1 MFRTIY
7 RSLPVVKLDVKFPTL
22 STILCSDSLP
32 FNKKYAS
39 ARIRGMPH
47 LLVHKIKIYCFFSV
61 CIDTFFFIV
70 IHLIPKWQP
79 INYSFVCML
88 ISPLCIVNMYK
99 KQMNFEE
106 KMRRRVVINT
116 QTNELFIG
124 RHFGIR
130 CTGS

>member
-1 MFRTIY
+1 M
-7 RSLPVVKLDVKFPTL
+7 S
-22 STILCSDSLP
+22 
-32 FNKKYAS
+32 
-39 ARIRGMPH
+39 H

-70 IHLIPKWQP
+70 IHLIPKWRP
-79 INYSFVCML
+79 INYIFVCML